1 MSATRNRRNGSA
13 PATAPAP
20 EQETAP
26 ETAPEQ
32 EQEAPETA
40 PAFDIAG
47 AVASEEIGKGARVY
61 IDVPGVP
68 RVPTADA
75 GTLAAVQREQRA
87 DGSLGEYLLAEIRKG
102 KTGAPDS
109 VQRFSIARVQALK
122 TALESAGVTTLR

>member
-13 PATAPAP
+13 PATAPEP
-20 EQETAP
+20 EQV
-26 ETAPEQ
+26 EQ
-32 EQEAPETA
+32 VEPVAPETA
-40 PAFDIAG
+40 PALDIAG